1 MFLDLAILFTRPT
14 LHIITKL
21 NFSRVF
27 ISQFSLQHAN
37 HEQARSGKLKFILA
51 RGELCN
57 IPTSG
62 VTEVLFIQLLIMSC
76 KCGCVP
82 RVCTLPEA
90 ETEFNVSYSHAHV
103 CNFHYNIFASRSLS
117 FFILSHYFREPL
129 CFLSISYYFA
139 IGKPLPCLA
148 LLFVSSYCS
157 SLSLP
162 LPFPSIFQF
171 NFASFAPIFFRSDFI
186 LIHCSLILIFSER

>member
-1 MFLDLAILFTRPT
+1 MYRAFA
-14 LHIITKL
+14 
-21 NFSRVF
+21 
-27 ISQFSLQHAN
+27 
-37 HEQARSGKLKFILA
+37 
-51 RGELCN
+51 LC
-57 IPTSG
+57 P
-62 VTEVLFIQLLIMSC
+62 
-76 KCGCVP
+76 K
-82 RVCTLPEA
+82 RK
-90 ETEFNVSYSHAHV
+90 TEFKVSYSHAHV

-117 FFILSHYFREPL
+117 FFILSHHFREPL

-186 LIHCSLILIFSER
+186 LIHCSLILIFSERWPHNSSLDLGFNRCLLNFIVLLREGFFRLLNTSASKLLNIRIILYIDARMFLRI